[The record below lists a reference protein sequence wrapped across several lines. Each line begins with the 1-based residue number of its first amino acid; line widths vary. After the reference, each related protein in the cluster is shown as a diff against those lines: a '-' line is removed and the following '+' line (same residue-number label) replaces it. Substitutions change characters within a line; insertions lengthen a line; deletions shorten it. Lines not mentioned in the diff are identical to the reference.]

1 MFGSG
6 SGSASISN
14 YVRPGIPTVPGT
26 VCIGRTH
33 REGEDLCRHPQSSAA
48 ARPAG
53 NSLVTDRMMKS
64 VLQSGW
70 GGREQLSVG
79 EVPRPIPKMGEVL
92 VRVAAVSVNAGD
104 HHALTGRPYLVRLA
118 LSGKKIPGMD
128 FSGTVDR
135 FEGIEQTKYSEGDAV
150 FGTVDVAC
158 GAFAEYVSVP
168 AKFLSRK
175 PQNVSWEE
183 AAALPTAGMTALQAL
198 RTGGPVTQGNRVL
211 INGASSGV
219 GTFAVQLA
227 KSMGAHVT
235 GVCSGDNVEMVRS
248 LGADVVIDYRREDVL
263 AASLSARMNYD
274 KIIDAAGRTGWRRLL
289 NPKGALVA
297 VALPNPESECI
308 PCQLCSLA
316 CSPYCCCC
324 LSSKKSHPFMQSVK
338 SADMDELAQMVA
350 DDKLRPVLGLRLA
363 GIDALPDAL
372 AGHSSTLGQGHR
384 KGKTVVTLSVESESM
399 DRE

>member
-1 MFGSG
+1 MHSLK
-6 SGSASISN
+6 A
-14 YVRPGIPTVPGT
+14 IPSP
-26 VCIGRTH
+26 
-33 REGEDLCRHPQSSAA
+33 
-48 ARPAG
+48 
-53 NSLVTDRMMKS
+53 
-64 VLQSGW
+64 
-70 GGREQLSVG
+70 
-79 EVPRPIPKMGEVL
+79 
-92 VRVAAVSVNAGD
+92 
-104 HHALTGRPYLVRLA
+104 PYN
-118 LSGKKIPGMD
+118 SGKKIRNGFFWD
-128 FSGTVDR
+128 GRS
-135 FEGIEQTKYSEGDAV
+135 FEGIEQTEYSEGDAV

-198 RTGGPVTQGNRVL
+198 RTGGPVTKGNRVL

-227 KSMGAHVT
+227 KAMGAHVT
-235 GVCSGDNVEMVRS
+235 GVCSGDNVEMVCS
-248 LGADVVIDYRREDVL
+248 PEPMWSTTAGKML
-263 AASLSARMNYD
+263 AASLLARMKYD

-297 VALPNPESECI
+297 VALPHPESECI
-308 PCQLCSLA
+308 PCELCSLA

-338 SADMDELAQMVA
+338 SADMDELVQMVA

-363 GIDALPDAL
+363 GINALPDAL